1 MVPISE
7 AEKANNI
14 AIDFKKIQ
22 EERDELRAQEE
33 RVKAARQLKLRN
45 DAQEHQQKSRLQ
57 KYEQDFQD
65 GIHTKDHKLIKNKVC
80 LFAFEALC
88 SVS

>member
-1 MVPISE
+1 VVSISE
-7 AEKANNI
+7 AEKAKQC
-14 AIDFKKIQ
+14 AVDFKKIR
-22 EERDELRAQEE
+22 EECDELRAQEE
-33 RVKAARQLKLRN
+33 HVKAAGWLKLRN
-45 DAQEHQQKSRLQ
+45 DAQERQQKSRLR

-65 GIHTKDHKLIKNKVC
+65 GIRTKDHKLIKNKVC